1 MSPAPKPARRE
12 EAARPE
18 GAGRTEGTP
27 SGTEVRTFDAH
38 SGASGTLTLDAA
50 RLQPASARA
59 PRRGFHPVVLRDAV
73 IMYEANRRVGT
84 VQTKSRHFVS
94 GTTKKM
100 YKQKHTGNARQGD
113 GKAPHFRG
121 GGVCF
126 GPHPRDFSYAM
137 PKRALS
143 RALAVALASKIRDGE
158 VTVVSGLAL
167 SAPSTKAYAKFLTG
181 AEAGHKALLVT
192 AASADRNLLLSSR
205 NVPGAR
211 VLPASEVNA
220 RDVVACSRLLLAEG
234 AYEALV
240 ARIGRFGA
248 SR

>member
-1 MSPAPKPARRE
+1 MSPKKEGAPK
-12 EAARPE
+12 
-18 GAGRTEGTP
+18 
-27 SGTEVRTFDAH
+27 GTEVKTFHAGT
-38 SGASGTLTLDAA
+38 GAVGTVALDAA
-50 RLQPASARA
+50 RLEPQSPRA
-59 PRRGFHPVVLRDAV
+59 TRRGFHPVVLRDAV
-73 IMYEANRRVGT
+73 VMYEANRRVGT
-84 VQTKSRHFVS
+84 VQTKQRHFVS
-94 GTTKKM
+94 GSTKKM

-143 RALAVALASKIRDGE
+143 KALAVALATKIRDGE

-167 SAPSTKAYAKFLTG
+167 SAPSTKTYAKFLAG

-192 AASADRNLLLSSR
+192 AEAAERNVLLSSR

-220 RDVVACSRLLLAEG
+220 RDVVACTRLLLAEG

-248 SR
+248 AR

>member
-1 MSPAPKPARRE
+1 MAATG
-12 EAARPE
+12 AARKPE
-18 GAGRTEGTP
+18 GTK
-27 SGTEVRTFDAH
+27 GTEVKTFDAGT
-38 SGASGTLTLDAA
+38 GAAGTVSLDYA
-50 RLQPASARA
+50 RLEPKSPRST
-59 PRRGFHPVVLRDAV
+59 RRGFHPVVLRDAV
-73 IMYEANRRVGT
+73 VMYEANRRVGT
-84 VQTKSRHFVS
+84 VQTKERHWIS
-94 GTTKKM
+94 GTTKKK

-126 GPHPRDFSYAM
+126 GPHPRDFSYSM

-143 RALAVALASKIRDGE
+143 KALAVALATKIRDGE

-167 SAPSTKAYAKFLTG
+167 SKPSTKSYAKFLSG

-192 AASADRNLLLSSR
+192 AEAAERNVLLSSR

-220 RDVVACSRLLLAEG
+220 RDVVACSRLLLADG

-248 SR
+248 AR